1 MKRIDPR
8 VPCKDC
14 PSRTIP
20 KTCETT
26 CEKWARYKEELEK
39 ERTAIQSA
47 KMLEKA
53 VNRQIWRNS
62 RNG

>member
-1 MKRIDPR
+1 MGKICR

-14 PSRTIP
+14 PYRTIP
-20 KTCETT
+20 KTCEKD
-26 CEKWARYKEELEK
+26 CERWEIYKKELEREK
-39 ERTAIQSA
+39 TIIQSA

-62 RNG
+62 KNG